1 MKKCI
6 TVKELREML
15 QNMEALGYGSAEVVF
30 LNDEDLCY
38 EVERGVHDIWYGEN
52 DRIAVVLG

>member
-38 EVERGVHDIWYGEN
+38 EVECGVHDIWYGEN